1 MPIETTVKS
10 RVQLFWRFNVVF
22 ARHHV
27 LDDVG
32 VLFVYTLKG
41 KFGETIGHLVFA
53 RRYYLVILRCES
65 DATKHSNR
73 QTHGFDF
80 HEESYFLGIVKRR
93 IRAAYV
99 GCNTRVTRGAGDEQK
114 ELMNEQ
120 IN

>member
-53 RRYYLVILRCES
+53 RRYYLVILRCEN
-65 DATKHSNR
+65 DATVHSNR

-80 HEESYFLGIVKRR
+80 HKESYFSEIVRRR
-93 IRAAYV
+93 ILAV
-99 GCNTRVTRGAGDEQK
+99 F
-114 ELMNEQ
+114 
-120 IN
+120 